1 MNGEGVWTALRVGSL
16 LLLGGCV
23 TSAPPP
29 AHLQAATMSPGT
41 AKAPTSGAGADEAPP
56 LTTTRSFLIRGQ
68 HFAVGQAASLKV
80 CVSPDGAIASV
91 ELLRSSGEPG
101 FDEFALEWAR
111 QADVSQ
117 WVRKDQQAESCGSVR
132 VEIGRGAQPRLDRG
146 ADNALG

>member
-23 TSAPPP
+23 TSVPQPARSPPAAMSVGTANAPDRGAVAEDPPP
-29 AHLQAATMSPGT
+29 
-41 AKAPTSGAGADEAPP
+41 PP
-56 LTTTRSFLIRGQ
+56 TTRSFLIRGQ
-68 HFAVGQAASLKV
+68 HFAVGQSASLKV

-101 FDEFALEWAR
+101 FDEFALVWAR

-117 WVRKDQQAESCGSVR
+117 WVRKDQQVESCGSVR
-132 VEIGRGAQPRLDRG
+132 VEIGRGARPRLDRG

>member
-23 TSAPPP
+23 TSMPPP
-29 AHLQAATMSPGT
+29 ARSPVAAMPGG
-41 AKAPTSGAGADEAPP
+41 AANAPTSGAAEEEPP
-56 LTTTRSFLIRGQ
+56 PTTTRSFLIRGE
-68 HFAVGQAASLKV
+68 HFAVGQSASLKV
-80 CVSPDGAIASV
+80 CLSPDGAIASV

-101 FDEFALEWAR
+101 FDEFALVWAR

-132 VEIGRGAQPRLDRG
+132 VEIGRGARPRLDRG

>member
-1 MNGEGVWTALRVGSL
+1 VNGRGVWTALRVGSL

-23 TSAPPP
+23 TSVPPP
-29 AHLQAATMSPGT
+29 ARSPAAAMPVGT
-41 AKAPTSGAGADEAPP
+41 ANAPTSDAAADEPPP

-68 HFAVGQAASLKV
+68 HFAVGQSASLKV
-80 CVSPDGAIASV
+80 CVSADGAIASV

-101 FDEFALEWAR
+101 FDEFALVWAR

-132 VEIGRGAQPRLDRG
+132 VEIGRGARPRLDRG